1 MGYDFSLKFEICE
14 FQPITYSGFLV
25 LESNLVARFL
35 VTIRL
40 KLCKISC
47 WYRVSE
53 TVSSLLK

>member
-1 MGYDFSLKFEICE
+1 MGYAFSLKFEICE

-40 KLCKISC
+40 KLYKM
-47 WYRVSE
+47 RLSE
-53 TVSSLLK
+53 